1 MNTSRIY
8 AAISGFLATVAAL
21 AVGELAAGLVSSWY
35 SPIQAVGDTVIFYT
49 PQPVTKFAINT
60 FGTNDKIALIVGTL
74 LITLAFGTILGLI
87 GRRWLP
93 VAWGG
98 IVLFG
103 LIGVASS
110 IFQEDI
116 VAAVPSV
123 LTVVAGIPLLTLL
136 LKKAPASTRDARN
149 DRASD
154 TRQAPTRS
162 ADPIQP
168 DEPALAGAPGH
179 LDDGHGD
186 RRTFLALSG
195 GLLVA
200 SAAAVATGRALIGQR
215 SDAVADSRDQIAARI
230 STPGT
235 EAASESTS
243 GPLGAVAEPLPPLPE
258 GVDFDIEGL
267 ANFQTTDENFYRID
281 TALSVPQISPD
292 EWTLRIH
299 GMVDNELE
307 LGYEELLSR
316 DDLIEADITLACVSN
331 EVGGDL
337 ISSGRWTGVPL
348 QNLLEEAGVQGQ
360 ATQVVGRDDADFTT
374 GFPVE
379 VLQDGRPAMLALL
392 FNGEPLSPERGFPAR
407 IVVPGLYG
415 YVSATKWITEMEL
428 TTFEDFD
435 QYWVERGWDAEGPIK
450 LQSRIDVPKA
460 LERVPAGEIVVAGV
474 AWDPTVGIDKVQI
487 RVDDGEW
494 EDTELAEELNVL
506 TWRQWRY
513 TWNASEPGNYKMTVR
528 ATNKDGEV
536 QTDERQP
543 PFPNGAS
550 GLMTLLVSVAEQA

>member
-49 PQPVTKFAINT
+49 PQPVKEFAIDT

-110 IFQEDI
+110 IFQQDI

-136 LKKAPASTRDARN
+136 MKKAPPSTRDA
-149 DRASD
+149 
-154 TRQAPTRS
+154 TAPSRP
-162 ADPIQP
+162 ADPIHP
-168 DEPALAGAPGH
+168 DEPALAGAPDH

-215 SDAVADSRDQIAARI
+215 SDAVADTREQIAERI
-230 STPGT
+230 SATGT
-235 EAASESTS
+235 EAASEITS

-450 LQSRIDVPKA
+450 LQSRIDVPKP

-474 AWDPTVGIDKVQI
+474 AWDPTVGIDKVEI

-513 TWNASEPGNYKMTVR
+513 TWNAPGAGNYKMTVR